1 MEPKQVSLSDSKLGP
16 QFIAILAQQL
26 QYMLDNS
33 RWKMNHEIAAP
44 PNHPNL
50 SLSLGVEDSIQRVFR
65 GAHPTPGL
73 GALSVNV
80 VPSQINGRD

>member
-33 RWKMNHEIAAP
+33 GWKMNHEIAAP

-50 SLSLGVEDSIQRVFR
+50 SLSLVVEDM
-65 GAHPTPGL
+65 T
-73 GALSVNV
+73 
-80 VPSQINGRD
+80 